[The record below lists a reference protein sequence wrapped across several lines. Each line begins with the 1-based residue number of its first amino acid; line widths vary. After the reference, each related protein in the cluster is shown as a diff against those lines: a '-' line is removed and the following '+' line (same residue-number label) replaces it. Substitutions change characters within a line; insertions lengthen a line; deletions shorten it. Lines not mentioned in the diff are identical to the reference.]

1 MSTPFTYSTRDI
13 AHTIT
18 ALDSAMTPIKS
29 RMQVIVA
36 IDQKKQKH
44 SEATKKG
51 MESWIMYLKMWL
63 KILEQFPDEFKT
75 YHDKVKHISQ
85 LWQLRKKSIKDRE
98 KSIPFIKRQHGFH
111 RTTF

>member
-1 MSTPFTYSTRDI
+1 MTTPTTCSIHDI
-13 AHTIT
+13 ARTLT

-63 KILEQFPDEFKT
+63 EILKQFPDEFKT
-75 YHDKVKHISQ
+75 HQEKVKHISQ

-98 KSIPFIKRQHGFH
+98 KSIPLIKRQHGFH

>member
-1 MSTPFTYSTRDI
+1 MTTPTTCSTHDI
-13 AHTIT
+13 AHTLT
-18 ALDSAMTPIKS
+18 ALDSAMSPIKS

-51 MESWIMYLKMWL
+51 MEQWIIYLRMWL
-63 KILEQFPDEFKT
+63 EILKQFPDEFKT
-75 YHDKVKHISQ
+75 HQEKVKHISH